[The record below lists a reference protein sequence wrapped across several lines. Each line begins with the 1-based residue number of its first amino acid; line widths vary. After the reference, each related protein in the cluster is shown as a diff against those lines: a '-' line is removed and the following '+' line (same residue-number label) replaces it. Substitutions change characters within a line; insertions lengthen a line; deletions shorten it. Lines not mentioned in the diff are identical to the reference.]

1 VIAGYPGTP
10 ERLLALERGEITG
23 ACGISLSLFR
33 SQFSRLAADGKIRLV
48 AQGALRKD
56 ERYPDV
62 PNILDQAK
70 SPDIRQA
77 LEFLYLPLALGRS
90 LAAPPGTPPDR
101 LAVLR
106 SATLAA
112 MKDADFLEEA
122 RKLDIDI
129 EPMGADETQATV
141 ERLFATPPAAVAR
154 IEAAL
159 AQ

>member
-1 VIAGYPGTP
+1 M
-10 ERLLALERGEITG
+10 
-23 ACGISLSLFR
+23 
-33 SQFSRLAADGKIRLV
+33 
-48 AQGALRKD
+48 
-56 ERYPDV
+56 
-62 PNILDQAK
+62 LDQAK
-70 SPDIRQA
+70 TPEVRQA

-106 SATLAA
+106 RATLAA

-122 RKLDIDI
+122 GKLDIDI

>member
-1 VIAGYPGTP
+1 M
-10 ERLLALERGEITG
+10 
-23 ACGISLSLFR
+23 
-33 SQFSRLAADGKIRLV
+33 
-48 AQGALRKD
+48 RKD

-106 SATLAA
+106 KATQAA
-112 MKDADFLEEA
+112 MKDVDFRAEA

-129 EPMGADETQATV
+129 EPMSADDTQAV
-141 ERLFATPPAAVAR
+141 VDRLFATPPAAVAR

>member
-1 VIAGYPGTP
+1 V
-10 ERLLALERGEITG
+10 
-23 ACGISLSLFR
+23 
-33 SQFSRLAADGKIRLV
+33 
-48 AQGALRKD
+48 RKD

-70 SPDIRQA
+70 SADIRQA

-90 LAAPPGTPPDR
+90 LAAPPGTPPER

-106 SATLAA
+106 HAAQAA
-112 MKDADFLEEA
+112 MKDADFLEDA

-141 ERLFATPPAAVAR
+141 DHLFATPPAAVAR